1 MRFSCDGLFQKSF
14 VEMPEGEICSKYL
27 ATWKKLL
34 RIIFTLIGD
43 QTKESKVH
51 NIS

>member
-1 MRFSCDGLFQKSF
+1 MSVCFKKISF
-14 VEMPEGEICSKYL
+14 VCMPECEICRKY
-27 ATWKKLL
+27 ASYMKKLL
-34 RIIFTLIGD
+34 QIIFTLIGD

>member
-1 MRFSCDGLFQKSF
+1 MRFSCDGLFQKSSF
-14 VEMPEGEICSKYL
+14 CQMPEGELCYM
-27 ATWKKLL
+27 KKLL
-34 RIIFTLIGD
+34 QIIFTLIGD